1 MIYSQGACC
10 PARQYRICAPPHHR
24 TSCSSTTM
32 LRLLWTLHC
41 IRHHQKEN
49 TCAKIVAICCAEP
62 KSLKHALCLPLTP
75 RNPRGSLLMTLRRRP
90 GAPAGVVGT
99 ENEVIVR
106 AQTRAAHAGDEHADI
121 KEWGDG
127 EMEGGRERG
136 KERDKERERWG
147 GREGERK
154 GERTRATHRLLLG
167 R

>member
-90 GAPAGVVGT
+90 GAPAGVIGRT
-99 ENEVIVR
+99 KSSSGRRRERRMPETSTQIFR
-106 AQTRAAHAGDEHADI
+106 RG
-121 KEWGDG
+121 GDG

-147 GREGERK
+147 GREGKRE
-154 GERTRATHRLLLG
+154 GTYTCQTQTPMG